1 VIRDIGRE
9 EVRVLPADSFFGR
22 GGLTAWRG
30 RSNRPGCF
38 QVEVLF
44 RQIFLCEF
52 VCLDQR
58 SVWVKFRVVL
68 VPFARYSCL
77 EFVAGYRRLDRPW

>member
-1 VIRDIGRE
+1 VG
-9 EVRVLPADSFFGR
+9 
-22 GGLTAWRG
+22 G

-44 RQIFLCEF
+44 HRIFLCEF

-58 SVWVKFRVVL
+58 SVWVNFGVVL
-68 VPFARYSCL
+68 VLFARSSCL
-77 EFVAGYRRLDRPW
+77 EFVAGYKRLDRP